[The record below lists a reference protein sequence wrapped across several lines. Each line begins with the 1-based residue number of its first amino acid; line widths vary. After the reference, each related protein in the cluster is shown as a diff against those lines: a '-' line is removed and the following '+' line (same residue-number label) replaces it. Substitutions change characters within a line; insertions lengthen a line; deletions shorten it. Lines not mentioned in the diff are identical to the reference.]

1 VDDETRVNEV
11 AVFSDKIQIDFQAL
25 GEGLVCCVIDNA
37 LTDPDALVRFATKA
51 RASFVTAQPDGDPG
65 LELLMANA
73 FTEKVGDFFRRHVRN
88 LFDARRA
95 VGSRSQLSLATAPS
109 ESARKLAGIV
119 PHRFGST
126 LPVNQCIA
134 KCELYLFQDETLGGT
149 GFYRSKS
156 DAIMATPDAFE
167 RMSTLPARYN
177 RMVFFDGSILHASQ
191 LPSGEKLSTEPAKG
205 RLTLEAYFVCQ
216 RKAGRI
222 ANRFMR

>member
-1 VDDETRVNEV
+1 MDDETRVNEV
-11 AVFSDKIQIDFQAL
+11 AVFSNKIQIDFQAL
-25 GEGLVCCVIDNA
+25 GEGSVGGVIDNV

-51 RASFVTAQPDGDPG
+51 RASFVTAQSDGDPG

-73 FTEKVGDFFRRHVRN
+73 FTEKVGDFFRRHIRS

-95 VGSRSQLSLATAPS
+95 VGSRSQLSIATARHDSLP
-109 ESARKLAGIV
+109 KQNGVV
-119 PHRFGST
+119 PHRFGNP
-126 LPVNQCIA
+126 LPPSQCIA
-134 KCELYLFQDETLGGT
+134 KCELYLFQDESLGGT

-156 DAIMATPDAFE
+156 DTITATPDAFE
-167 RMSTLPARYN
+167 RLSVMPARYN

-191 LPSGEKLSTEPAKG
+191 LPSAEKLSTDPAKG

-222 ANRFMR
+222 ANRFIR

>member
-1 VDDETRVNEV
+1 MDDETRVNEV
-11 AVFSDKIQIDFQAL
+11 DVFSNKIQINFQAL
-25 GEGLVCCVIDNA
+25 GEGSVCCVIDNA
-37 LTDPDALVRFATKA
+37 LTDPDSLIRFATKA
-51 RASFVTAQPDGDPG
+51 RASFVKAQPDGDPG

-73 FTEKVGDFFRRHVRN
+73 FTEKVGDFFRRHIRN

-95 VGSRSQLSLATAPS
+95 LGSRSQLSIATAPH
-109 ESARKLAGIV
+109 ESLQKQHGIL

-126 LPVNQCIA
+126 LPPNQCVA

-156 DAIMATPDAFE
+156 DAVTATPDAFE
-167 RMSTLPARYN
+167 RVSTLPARYN
-177 RMVFFDGSILHASQ
+177 RMVFFDGNILHASQ
-191 LPSGEKLSTEPAKG
+191 LPSAEKLSTDPAKG

-222 ANRFMR
+222 ANRFIR